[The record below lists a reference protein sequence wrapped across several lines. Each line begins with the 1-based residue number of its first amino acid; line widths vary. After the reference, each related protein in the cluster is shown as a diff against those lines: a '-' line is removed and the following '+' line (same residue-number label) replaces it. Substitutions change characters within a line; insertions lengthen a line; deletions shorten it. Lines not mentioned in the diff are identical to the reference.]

1 MTDNIFSQLLFYLYN
16 AILDMRI
23 PIRTIIAT
31 LLIGLNGFYVS
42 AQVTTTQAPQGTPI
56 TKSSGFDRDT
66 VKNTDPSLNGQY
78 QFMLSRTRTSPDGYK
93 MVARYR
99 LDQLWKSINDTLR
112 KERAERKGLQQKLVE
127 QEKTVNYLKT
137 EISGKE
143 SSLKENTNKVNEIRF
158 LGIPF
163 EKGTYNI
170 IVWSVIGIL
179 AIALVIII
187 VRSGKSISEAKHR
200 SQLYNEISDEYQAY
214 KSKAVEKERK
224 LARELQDER
233 NKLEELMNNRK

>member
-1 MTDNIFSQLLFYLYN
+1 
-16 AILDMRI
+16 MRK
-23 PIRTIIAT
+23 T
-31 LLIGLNGFYVS
+31 LLSITGILFFTLLLSNSF
-42 AQVTTTQAPQGTPI
+42 AQAPNTNPKAGTVVKNQ
-56 TKSSGFDRDT
+56 TWQRDT
-66 VKNTDPSLNGQY
+66 IKNADPSLNGQY

-99 LDQLWKSINDTLR
+99 LDELWKSVSDTLR
-112 KERAERKGLQQKLVE
+112 KERAEKRGLQQKLVE

-137 EISGKE
+137 EISGKDA
-143 SSLKENTNKVNEIRF
+143 SINENTDKINEIRF
-158 LGIPF
+158 LGVAF

-179 AIALVIII
+179 AIALII
-187 VRSGKSISEAKHR
+187 VIVSSGKNISEAKHR
-200 SQLYNEISDEYQAY
+200 TQLYNEVSEEYQSY

-233 NKLEELMNNRK
+233 NKLDELNGRR